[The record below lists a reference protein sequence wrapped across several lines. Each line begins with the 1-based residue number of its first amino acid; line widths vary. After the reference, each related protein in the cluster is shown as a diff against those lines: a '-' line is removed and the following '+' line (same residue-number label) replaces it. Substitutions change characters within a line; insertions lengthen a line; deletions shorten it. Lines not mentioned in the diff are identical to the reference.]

1 MKETHLIIFDMDGV
15 LVDVGLSYREV
26 VRTTVFLYLRDVAGI
41 GVDDDSFITRRDV
54 SVIKKQ
60 GGLNN
65 DWDLTSCILELI
77 LRHRSEL
84 GEMPLSE
91 LYEQDLG
98 QQDRGERGRYKL
110 PPVHDRGDV
119 TTGNLVKR
127 IFQEVYLGRELFEK
141 TYEEDPQYYVG
152 QGYIEREK
160 LIPEEKHLEH
170 LAERYTLGIATGRP
184 RAEAEY
190 ALVHFEIARFFPVVV
205 SEDDIAGEEARRGER
220 LRKPHPYSLLRCA
233 ERAGFAATTVAEGSV
248 TTRPDASDTATSG
261 PDAADVLGMY
271 VGDMPDD
278 MITAARAGM
287 LPVGF
292 VNDRGGETAGEQK
305 EHRRILERN
314 GAYRVVGNFDELI
327 ELVGGIW
334 ACGE

>member
-1 MKETHLIIFDMDGV
+1 
-15 LVDVGLSYREV
+15 
-26 VRTTVFLYLRDVAGI
+26 
-41 GVDDDSFITRRDV
+41 
-54 SVIKKQ
+54 
-60 GGLNN
+60 
-65 DWDLTSCILELI
+65 
-77 LRHRSEL
+77 
-84 GEMPLSE
+84 
-91 LYEQDLG
+91 
-98 QQDRGERGRYKL
+98 L

-141 TYEEDPQYYVG
+141 TYGEDPQYYVG

-233 ERAGFAATTVAEGSV
+233 ERAGFVAAAGAEGSV
-248 TTRPDASDTATSG
+248 ATRPDASDTATSG

-271 VGDMPDD
+271 IGDMPDD